1 MVYDSGMDPSFDKSA
16 DQGPSKGSL
25 DGVILEQGRASGRA
39 ILVTVGI
46 WFSVI
51 FVFGL
56 ITWIQI
62 NASIAL
68 LLTLLLLLFPL
79 LSFLNWVMF
88 RITIDS
94 EKIQLVRTFI
104 FRNKESLEFNKI
116 EGVDIAQGPFGR
128 AFNYGRLTISGVGIK
143 QLRTEPINRPDN
155 VAQEIR
161 ALIAQR

>member
-1 MVYDSGMDPSFDKSA
+1 MVYASAMDHSLDKSSM
-16 DQGPSKGSL
+16 QGPGKDSL
-25 DGVILEQGRASGRA
+25 DGVIVEEGRASARA
-39 ILVTVGI
+39 ILVTVAI

-51 FVFGL
+51 FVLGI
-56 ITWIQI
+56 ITWVHI
-62 NASIAL
+62 NASVAL
-68 LLTLLLLLFPL
+68 LLTLLLLIFPL

-88 RITIDS
+88 RMSIDS

-116 EGVDIAQGPFGR
+116 EGVDIQQGPFGR

-143 QLRTEPINRPDN
+143 QLRTEPIDRPDS
-155 VAQEIR
+155 VAQAIR

>member
-1 MVYDSGMDPSFDKSA
+1 
-16 DQGPSKGSL
+16 
-25 DGVILEQGRASGRA
+25 
-39 ILVTVGI
+39 
-46 WFSVI
+46 
-51 FVFGL
+51 
-56 ITWIQI
+56 
-62 NASIAL
+62 
-68 LLTLLLLLFPL
+68 
-79 LSFLNWVMF
+79 MF